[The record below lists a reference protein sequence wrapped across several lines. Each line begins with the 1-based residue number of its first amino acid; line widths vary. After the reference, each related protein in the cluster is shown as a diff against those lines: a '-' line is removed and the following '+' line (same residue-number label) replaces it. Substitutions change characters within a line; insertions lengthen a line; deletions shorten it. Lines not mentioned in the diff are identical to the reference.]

1 MGNATPS
8 GDLPT
13 AVRQAMRLLGGGDL
27 VSAEAQALEILRA
40 VPGEPNAEFILA
52 AIRRTRGDAEGARQ
66 ALTILLRQAPAFAL
80 ATQELGFAL
89 LDLGLIEEA
98 VTALHDAVKTEPAL
112 APSWKAL
119 AEIEGARGNAELAAE
134 AASRFALARAT
145 DPRLVEATE
154 LFRKGNTPAAERACR
169 AYLHDQPT
177 DVSAIRLLADI
188 GTRLGMLQDAENLLA
203 RCLELAPDFTLARL
217 NYAQVLSKRENLPA
231 ALAQVDLLLAAEP
244 NRFPF
249 LVLRASILVK
259 MGEFE
264 KGIRAYEQLT
274 DTFGPRPMVTL
285 VHGHALKTV
294 GRQEEAIAAY
304 RKTIELNPCFGDAY
318 WSLANLKTFRFEDA
332 DISAMRSQLAS
343 DQPSLE
349 DHFHLCFALGKA
361 LEDRG
366 EFEESFACY
375 QRGNAIKSRLEKHDE
390 AELAREVERNIVVC
404 TRQFFESRRGSG
416 CPAPDPIFIV
426 GLPRS
431 GSTLL
436 EQILASHSKVDG
448 TKELIDIPAIVRRLG
463 GRRRKGE
470 PSRYPDIL
478 GSLDAGQLLQLG
490 EEYLERARVQRGSAP
505 HFIDKMP
512 NNFRHIGLLQ
522 LILPN
527 ARIIDARRH
536 PMAACFS
543 GFKQLFAQGQSFT
556 YGLGKI
562 ARYYREYVKLMDH
575 WDQALPGKVL
585 RVEYE
590 TVIDD
595 TEGQVKRILDFC
607 GLAFEESCL
616 DFHRTER
623 AVRTASSE
631 QVRQPIY
638 REGLDQW
645 RHYEPWLAELKSELG
660 TVLERYPA

>member
-66 ALTILLRQAPAFAL
+66 ALITLLRQAPAFAL

-436 EQILASHSKVDG
+436 EQILASHSKEDG

-490 EEYLERARVQRGSAP
+490 EEYLERARVQRG
-505 HFIDKMP
+505 
-512 NNFRHIGLLQ
+512 
-522 LILPN
+522 
-527 ARIIDARRH
+527 
-536 PMAACFS
+536 
-543 GFKQLFAQGQSFT
+543 
-556 YGLGKI
+556 
-562 ARYYREYVKLMDH
+562 
-575 WDQALPGKVL
+575 
-585 RVEYE
+585 
-590 TVIDD
+590 
-595 TEGQVKRILDFC
+595 
-607 GLAFEESCL
+607 
-616 DFHRTER
+616 
-623 AVRTASSE
+623 
-631 QVRQPIY
+631 
-638 REGLDQW
+638 
-645 RHYEPWLAELKSELG
+645 
-660 TVLERYPA
+660 